1 MSTSLK
7 LNLQGVLS
15 GLPKNTSLGF
25 GSFLAECQGV
35 AWKSSRAGKALPCV
49 AAGSAAVTFH
59 CQQDDCEKQNH
70 STEQQGKDNVTPGI
84 VLQAGHC
91 QKRDKGWNMRHHCAS
106 WYRYNTCVS
115 ICVTIKITLS
125 GSEESFSWPVPNFII
140 TAIEKKPKD
149 ATPCL

>member
-1 MSTSLK
+1 MACLHFVSSAKIMSNKTSTTSHFVEEAEPSCADLSGNKRDKTRQNASTSLK

-91 QKRDKGWNMRHHCAS
+91 QKRDKGWNMRNHCAS
-106 WYRYNTCVS
+106 
-115 ICVTIKITLS
+115 
-125 GSEESFSWPVPNFII
+125 
-140 TAIEKKPKD
+140 
-149 ATPCL
+149 